1 MEQTFLVENMR
12 PQLILQCWFFQ
23 GLYDM
28 KFALLGGIALILG
41 ATASFSEVTP
51 DAATIEILGQP
62 TDNWF
67 INRSRE
73 GAYLFD
79 AASGDML
86 GLLSLTPY
94 TPAIAVNRNR
104 NEVYAGESYLSR
116 LYRGK
121 REDVLT
127 IYDISTLAPI
137 AEIDIPD
144 KMVEVVG
151 DTNIGLLGNGQYVTV
166 YNLTPA
172 QSVSVIDIKQRK
184 FIGEISTPGCGMVM
198 PVDNFSFLMICGD
211 GSVQLIELAKDG
223 SEVRRT
229 RSDIFFSVEND
240 AVFDRVAKTR
250 DGWLLLS
257 HTGLIYEVSAN
268 ASNIYITEPWS
279 IVGKDDRDGLWRP
292 GGTGPLTVHRATNT
306 AFVLMHQGGIDTH
319 HEPGSELWVF
329 DTEKQQRVMRWSL
342 EDKWSEVLVLQTDEP
357 RLIAA
362 TNDGELQI
370 YNVLKQV
377 LERTI
382 DDPGPGIWLLQEF

>member
-1 MEQTFLVENMR
+1 MEVKLLV
-12 PQLILQCWFFQ
+12 
-23 GLYDM
+23 G
-28 KFALLGGIALILG
+28 ALIL
-41 ATASFSEVTP
+41 ATTASFSEVTP
-51 DAATIEILGQP
+51 DTATIEILGQP

-104 NEVYAGESYLSR
+104 GEVYAGESYLSR
-116 LYRGK
+116 LYSGK

-151 DTNIGLLGNGQYVTV
+151 DTNIGLMGNGQHVSV

-172 QSVSVIDIKQRK
+172 QSVSVIDIKERK
-184 FIGEISTPGCGMVM
+184 FVGEISTPGCGMVM
-198 PVDNFSFLMICGD
+198 PVADSSFLMVCGD
-211 GSVQLIELAKDG
+211 GSLQLVELAKDG
-223 SEVRRT
+223 SEYRRT

-240 AVFDRVAKTR
+240 AVFDRAAKTR
-250 DGWLLLS
+250 EGWLLLS

-268 ASNIYITEPWS
+268 ASNIDITEPWS
-279 IVGKDDRDGLWRP
+279 IVANSDRGGLWRP
-292 GGTGPLTVHRATNT
+292 GGTDPLTVHRATNT
-306 AFVLMHQGGIDTH
+306 AFILMHQGGVDTH

-329 DTEKQQRVMRWSL
+329 DTEKQQRIMRWPL

-370 YNVLKQV
+370 YNALKHV

-382 DDPGPGIWLLQEF
+382 DDPGPGIWLLQEFE